1 MIQFLL
7 TLFGIALGA
16 IIVYVIG
23 RLLVDTVKMFQT
35 RARRDDSAVLWRD
48 GGAIAIALQFIALAG
63 IIALVTFLWSNFRTR
78 TDEIGLDLNFD
89 FLSQP
94 GGISIFDNPLE
105 PSDSVGAA
113 ITAGFMNTIR
123 VIVVGIPLSLL
134 LGTIVG
140 VSRFSSN
147 FLVRKL
153 ATGYV
158 EFIRNIP
165 PLLVIIF
172 FWTAVFL
179 ERFPRSQEA
188 WRPLDGWFIFS
199 NNRFA
204 FPSLMRANENF
215 EAFRIVIL
223 VAIVAAV
230 VVGIWRTKVFNNTG
244 APHRRTLWG
253 LGTFAT
259 IVVVAF
265 FILGGPMGT
274 SKPFVDEEFG
284 RVWEGGLVMQM
295 PYVALTLALIVYTAT
310 HISEIVRG
318 SILAVHKGQGEA
330 ADALALSTIQRYRFV
345 ILPQA
350 FRVAFPPLIS
360 QFLNYSKNSSLA
372 LAIGFAE
379 LTGVT
384 VNLFGQSRPA
394 PQLLLIL
401 ALLYLTLSLILS
413 LVGNVINRRLQLVG
427 R

>member
-7 TLFGIALGA
+7 TVFGIALA
-16 IIVYVIG
+16 VIVVYVVG
-23 RLLVDTVKMFQT
+23 RLLVDTGKMFQT

-48 GGAIAIALQFIALAG
+48 GGAIAIALQFLALGVLIALG
-63 IIALVTFLWSNFRTR
+63 TFLWSNFRTR
-78 TDEIGLDLNFD
+78 TDDIGLELTFD

-94 GGISIFDNPLE
+94 GGISIADNPLNDR
-105 PSDSVGAA
+105 DSVGAA
-113 ITAGFMNTIR
+113 ITAGFLNTVR
-123 VIVVGIPLSLL
+123 VIVIGIPLSVI
-134 LGTIVG
+134 LGTLVG
-140 VSRFSSN
+140 VARFSSN
-147 FLVRKL
+147 FLVKKL

-158 EFIRNIP
+158 EFIRNVP

-172 FWTAVFL
+172 FWTAIFL
-179 ERFPRSQEA
+179 QRFPRALDA
-188 WRPLDGWFIFS
+188 WKPLGGWFIFS

-215 EAFRIVIL
+215 DLFRIIVL
-223 VAIVAAV
+223 VAIVAAFA
-230 VVGIWRTKVFNNTG
+230 VGAWRTQVFNNTG
-244 APHRRTLWG
+244 APHRRSLWA
-253 LGTFAT
+253 LGTFAA
-259 IVVVAF
+259 IVAAAF
-265 FILGGPMGT
+265 VILGGPMTT
-274 SKPFVDEEFG
+274 SKPSLDEEFA
-284 RVWEGGLVMQM
+284 RVWEGGIIMQM
-295 PYVALTLALIVYTAT
+295 PYAALTLALILYTAT

-318 SILAVHKGQGEA
+318 SILAVQKGQGEA

-413 LVGNVINRRLQLVG
+413 AVGNIINRRLQLVG

>member
-1 MIQFLL
+1 MISFLL
-7 TLFGIALGA
+7 TIFGIALAG
-16 IIVYVIG
+16 IVIYVVG
-23 RLLVDTVKMFQT
+23 RLLFDTVQMFRT
-35 RARRDDSAVLWRD
+35 RASRDDSAVLWRD
-48 GGAIAIALQFIALAG
+48 EGAIAIAAQFFALG
-63 IIALVTFLWSNFRTR
+63 IFVALGFYLWGNFQARAE
-78 TDEIGLDLNFD
+78 DIGLDLTFD
-89 FLSQP
+89 FLDQP
-94 GGISIFDNPLE
+94 GGITIADNPL
-105 PSDSVGAA
+105 SQNDSVAEA
-113 ITAGFMNTIR
+113 ITAGFLNTVR
-123 VIVVGIPLSLL
+123 VILIGIPLSLL

-140 VSRFSSN
+140 IARFSSN

-199 NNRFA
+199 NQRFA

-215 EAFRIVIL
+215 DLFRILIL
-223 VAIVAAV
+223 VAVVAAV
-230 VVGIWRTKVFNNTG
+230 IVGIWRTSVFNNTG
-244 APHRRTLWG
+244 APHRRVLWG
-253 LGTFAT
+253 FGTFVG
-259 IVVVAF
+259 VVIVAF
-265 FILGGPMGT
+265 AALGAPLTT
-274 SKPFVDEEFG
+274 SKPSLDEEFG
-284 RVWEGGLVMQM
+284 RIWEGGIIMQM
-295 PYVALTLALIVYTAT
+295 PYAALTLALIIYTAT

-330 ADALALSTIQRYRFV
+330 ADALALTTLQRYRFV

-379 LTGVT
+379 LTSVIT
-384 VNLFGQSRPA
+384 NLFGQSRPA
-394 PQLLLIL
+394 PQLLLVL

-413 LVGNVINRRLQLVG
+413 FLGNIINRRLQLVG

>member
-7 TLFGIALGA
+7 TVFGIALVV
-16 IIVYVIG
+16 IVVYVVG
-23 RLLVDTVKMFQT
+23 RLLFDTVKMFQT

-48 GGAIAIALQFIALAG
+48 GGAIAIALQFVALGAIIALA
-63 IIALVTFLWSNFRTR
+63 TFLWSNFRAR
-78 TDEIGLDLNFD
+78 TDDIGLELTFD
-89 FLSQP
+89 FLGQP
-94 GGISIFDNPLE
+94 GGISIADNPL
-105 PSDSVGAA
+105 SSNDSVGRA

-123 VIVVGIPLSLL
+123 VIVVGIPLSVL

-179 ERFPRSQEA
+179 QRFPRSQEA
-188 WRPLDGWFIFS
+188 WRPFGGWFIFS

-204 FPSLMRANENF
+204 FPSLQRSGGNF
-215 EAFRIVIL
+215 EVFRIIIL
-223 VAIVAAV
+223 VAIVAAIV
-230 VVGIWRTKVFNNTG
+230 VAIWRTSVFNKTG
-244 APHRRTLWG
+244 APHKRVLWG
-253 LGTFAT
+253 LGTFTA
-259 IVVVAF
+259 IVAVAF
-265 FILGGPMGT
+265 FVLGGPMTT
-274 SKPFVDEEFG
+274 SKPSLDEEFG
-284 RVWEGGLVMQM
+284 RTWEGGIIMQM
-295 PYVALTLALIVYTAT
+295 PYVALTLALILYTAT

-413 LVGNVINRRLQLVG
+413 FLGNIINRRLQLVG